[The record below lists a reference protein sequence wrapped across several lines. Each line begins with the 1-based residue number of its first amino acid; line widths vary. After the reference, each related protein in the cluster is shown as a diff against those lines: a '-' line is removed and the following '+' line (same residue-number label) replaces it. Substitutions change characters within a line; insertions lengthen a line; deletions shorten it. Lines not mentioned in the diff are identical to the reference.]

1 MPYTRPYAGGFQDF
15 PDTTTPINANA
26 LNTIDVGVK
35 TANDQFQTL
44 TTAGRTGIGSP
55 VVGQFVYDSD
65 LDALFVYQSAG
76 WTMIIDNGAP
86 VLG

>member
-44 TTAGRTGIGSP
+44 TTAGRTGIASP
-55 VVGQFVYDSD
+55 VVGQHVFDSD
-65 LDALFVYQSAG
+65 LNALFVYLSGG
-76 WTMIIDNGAP
+76 WTMIVDNGAP